1 MKPHILIVDD
11 EPGVRES
18 LNIILGEKYQTF
30 LHSDA
35 ARAIDTAKGGCIDI
49 ALLDIK
55 MPHMGGIELLE
66 RLKNIDPSIQVAMI
80 TGYANLDT
88 AVKALRLGAY
98 DYINKPFSKNT
109 VKKLVE
115 RGVELRRKQL
125 NALKGLEQIEI
136 IDRELNE
143 RLKRTYSKT
152 VESLLEAVNAK
163 DSYTSNHSAEV
174 AAYSMKILNEIDMPL
189 SEEEKEYF
197 HYVCTLHDIGK
208 IGISESILTKTT
220 SLTEKEMQEIK
231 KHPKIGADILA
242 PIEFLEEY
250 LPMVLY
256 HHEKYDGSGYP
267 EGKKAEEIPLQARI
281 LAVGDAYHAMRSDR
295 PYRKAMSRKNA
306 HNELKKGA
314 GSHFDPEV
322 VLAALKMLK

>member
-1 MKPHILIVDD
+1 MKQHILIVDD

-18 LNIILGEKYQTF
+18 LNMILSEKYQT
-30 LHSDA
+30 HIYSEA
-35 ARAIDTAKGGCIDI
+35 TEAIDDAGKGCIDV

-66 RLKNIDPSIQVAMI
+66 RIKSIDPSIQVAMV
-80 TGYANLDT
+80 TGYANLDS

-98 DYINKPFSKNT
+98 DYINKPFSKKD
-109 VKKLVE
+109 VEKLVK
-115 RGVELRRKQL
+115 RGLELRKEQVEAK
-125 NALKGLEQIEI
+125 NGLERLEI

-143 RLKRTYSKT
+143 RLKKTYSKT

-163 DSYTSNHSAEV
+163 DSYTSSHSAEV
-174 AAYSMKILNEIDMPL
+174 AAYSMKILNELDMNIP
-189 SEEEKEYF
+189 EQEKEYF

-208 IGISESILTKTT
+208 IGISENILTKTT
-220 SLTEKEMQEIK
+220 SLTEQEMREIR
-231 KHPKIGADILA
+231 KHPQIGADILA
-242 PIEFLEEY
+242 PIDFLKEY

-267 EGKKAEEIPLQARI
+267 EGKKAQEIPLQARI

-295 PYRKAMSRKNA
+295 PYRKAMSRQNA

-314 GSHFDPEV
+314 GFHFDPEV
-322 VLAALKMLK
+322 VRAALKVLK

>member
-1 MKPHILIVDD
+1 MKQHILIVDD

-18 LNIILGEKYQTF
+18 LNIILGEKYQTH

-35 ARAIDTAKGGCIDI
+35 ARAIDTAKGGGIDI

-66 RLKNIDPSIQVAMI
+66 RLKSIDPSIQVAMV

-98 DYINKPFSKNT
+98 DYINKPFSKDT

-115 RGVELRRKQL
+115 RGLELRMKHL
-125 NALKGLEQIEI
+125 DALKGLERIEI

-174 AAYSMKILNEIDMPL
+174 AAYSMEILNEIDMPV

-208 IGISESILTKTT
+208 IGISESILAKTT
-220 SLTEKEMQEIK
+220 SLTEKEMREIK
-231 KHPKIGADILA
+231 KHPKIGSDILT
-242 PIEFLEEY
+242 PIEFLKEY
-250 LPMVLY
+250 LPMLFY

-281 LAVGDAYHAMRSDR
+281 LAVADAYHAMRSDR
-295 PYRKAMSRKNA
+295 PYRKAMSKQDA

-322 VLAALKMLK
+322 VRAALKVLK